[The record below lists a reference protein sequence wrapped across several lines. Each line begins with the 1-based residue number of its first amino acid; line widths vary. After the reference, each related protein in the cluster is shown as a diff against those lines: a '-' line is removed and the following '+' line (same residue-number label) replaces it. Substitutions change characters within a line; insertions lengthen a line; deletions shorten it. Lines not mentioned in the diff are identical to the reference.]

1 MITLVNGRGQLGEHL
16 RRKINNVKTKDMVYI
31 YHTWNVWD
39 KSLNSQK
46 KEYEKFCDFVKEYKL
61 KGKIIFVSTYSSS
74 DNHYVFYKQKAEA
87 FLLLNCENSL
97 TIRLP
102 NLIGSKGIFNKLK
115 TKTVD
120 PYGQLEIMKLEE
132 AASKII
138 EFSFYKGLCRSFTF
152 RGQQISATTLNEIIH
167 AFDGEENEK

>member
-61 KGKIIFVSTYSSS
+61 KGKIQAIML
-74 DNHYVFYKQKAEA
+74 YKQ
-87 FLLLNCENSL
+87 
-97 TIRLP
+97 
-102 NLIGSKGIFNKLK
+102 LK
-115 TKTVD
+115 
-120 PYGQLEIMKLEE
+120 
-132 AASKII
+132 
-138 EFSFYKGLCRSFTF
+138 C
-152 RGQQISATTLNEIIH
+152 H
-167 AFDGEENEK
+167 